1 MLHFPFVAGRL
12 EGDLI
17 EAERNR
23 LKRANQAYG
32 VSIDTSGIMPT
43 PPVKASENKTGQA
56 LSAIGG
62 NIPISITDPAHQ
74 TQDLN
79 TIRRDTNNTNTSLP
93 GLPDLEHVLRDQY
106 KTQAALQA
114 AQATMAGLVG
124 DIATNLYD
132 NAKTQAERDLWAE
145 GGQGRA
151 LLHAIGG
158 GILGGVNGWEGAI
171 KGALGG
177 EATALMAPAIAN
189 LVKGMLKDSTL
200 SDQDKQALANLI
212 GTSLSSAV
220 GGVVGGGEGGSYGAA
235 NYQYNYLN
243 NYLEHEQAR
252 ELTDAEKALEACKVS
267 PTTCSATDKALL
279 QSQVDSLK
287 SLDYQT
293 TMSLLQA
300 CMDKGALS
308 CTIEQGKWQQA
319 YQTWMDANK
328 NSSAE
333 ANDPDFERM
342 GENYKNLAA
351 AGIVARELAKTQEY
365 GEVYQMTKGFKL
377 GAVSGAAA
385 ALGTISVIAGQEAVS
400 TVVATCGRSSVCYA
414 SYLNMALHDVV
425 ATTSEFGGSP
435 TAATPY
441 WERRSPRLERHCLL
455 EVPVA
460 LSTMHRGQKEFK
472 TS

>member
-1 MLHFPFVAGRL
+1 
-12 EGDLI
+12 
-17 EAERNR
+17 
-23 LKRANQAYG
+23 
-32 VSIDTSGIMPT
+32 
-43 PPVKASENKTGQA
+43 
-56 LSAIGG
+56 
-62 NIPISITDPAHQ
+62 
-74 TQDLN
+74 
-79 TIRRDTNNTNTSLP
+79 
-93 GLPDLEHVLRDQY
+93 
-106 KTQAALQA
+106 
-114 AQATMAGLVG
+114 
-124 DIATNLYD
+124 
-132 NAKTQAERDLWAE
+132 
-145 GGQGRA
+145 
-151 LLHAIGG
+151 
-158 GILGGVNGWEGAI
+158 
-171 KGALGG
+171 
-177 EATALMAPAIAN
+177 
-189 LVKGMLKDSTL
+189 
-200 SDQDKQALANLI
+200 
-212 GTSLSSAV
+212 
-220 GGVVGGGEGGSYGAA
+220 
-235 NYQYNYLN
+235 
-243 NYLEHEQAR
+243 
-252 ELTDAEKALEACKVS
+252 
-267 PTTCSATDKALL
+267 
-279 QSQVDSLK
+279 
-287 SLDYQT
+287 
-293 TMSLLQA
+293 MSLLQA